1 MQPVPVRPSQ
11 EEEPMFRVFIIG
23 AAGKVGKRLV
33 NNLRRSGHDVA
44 ALHRKQEQSA
54 AISETRAQ
62 PIFGNLAELDA
73 AQLAKSMT
81 GSDVV
86 IFTAGAGGAGIELTN
101 AIDGRGLEIAVK
113 AAELAGVRRFLLVSA
128 FPEALRGTDTSA
140 GFENYMQVKKD
151 ADVFLASSELEWV
164 ILRPG
169 TLIDS
174 PGTGKVRA
182 GLAIPYGEV
191 PRDDVAVFLAALVDC
206 PDISR
211 QIIELTQGTVS
222 VDLAVSTLCPR

>member
-1 MQPVPVRPSQ
+1 MSRIFV
-11 EEEPMFRVFIIG
+11 IG

-33 NNLRRSGHDVA
+33 IQLRRSGHDVA
-44 ALHRKQEQSA
+44 ALHRQQEQSA
-54 AISETRAQ
+54 VISEMGAQ
-62 PIFGNLAELDA
+62 PVFGNLVELDA
-73 AQLAKSMT
+73 AQLATSMA

-86 IFTAGAGGAGIELTN
+86 IFTAGAGGAAIELTN
-101 AIDGRGLEIAVK
+101 AIDGRGLETTVK

-140 GFENYMQVKKD
+140 GFENYMRVKKM
-151 ADVFLASSELEWV
+151 ADVFLASSGLEWV

-169 TLIDS
+169 TLVDD

-191 PRDDVAVFLAALVDC
+191 PRDDVAAFLAALVDC
-206 PDISR
+206 PEVSR
-211 QIIELTQGTVS
+211 QIIELTQGNAPIDS
-222 VDLAVSTLCPR
+222 VVSTFSHR